1 MAIYD
6 CFQYFDEDHLVDLRL
21 NILNEYV
28 DYFVIS
34 ESTKTHQG
42 KPKKI
47 NFDLNNFPKFKDK
60 IKFILA
66 DYNEDIFFDKH
77 TGGESPI
84 EQHQRNNLING
95 IKNADS
101 EDYIILSDTDEIP
114 DMSKFKKI
122 EKNKKYIAFSQKMF
136 MYKLNLQNLNESGWI
151 GSKITKKKYL
161 YSMQDLRNL
170 KFKNYPFWRFDK
182 KALQIIEGG
191 WHFSFLKTPQQILKK
206 IKSFS
211 HGEFNDSNLSEKEIE
226 EKIYQNKDIFSRGFN
241 LQKIDIDE
249 TFPKYIYE
257 NKSKLSKWII

>member
-122 EKNKKYIAFSQKMF
+122 KKNKKYIAFSQKMF

-226 EKIYQNKDIFSRGFN
+226 KKIYQNKDIFSRGFN
-241 LQKIDIDE
+241 LQKINIDE